1 MTVSYPGVYIQE
13 VSGGARPIQAA
24 GTSTAAFVGVAE
36 RGPIGEV
43 RRVFN
48 FTQFQSIYGG
58 FLQNHYLAHAVF
70 QFFNNGGAQ
79 CYVVRVVHDPVAQE
93 DKKPTTATVTVQ
105 DRATSPSTPQDA
117 LKLSASSEGAWGNS
131 LEVAVRTAETDAENA
146 FDLDVLWSDG
156 GPERPRLLE
165 TFPGLSMN
173 PKSPSY
179 VESVVNGRSTYLRVK
194 RNADSTN
201 HIAGSIEG
209 SRVSG
214 TKDLLTPSQRKL
226 QISMHG
232 DGFQEIDL
240 TEELADVDLSK
251 LGAIGGA
258 LQAAIRGTAPLRAS
272 TPAAAYAN
280 ATVTLVGE
288 GEATGPR
295 LRITSGQ
302 AQIDSTVEVV
312 GVDDPKENAAGSLG
326 FGARAL
332 SVHGSAEMRPR
343 ATKPARTY
351 PLGDAVTTPPIS
363 GFEKGEDGST
373 PTDVDYINAFK
384 LFDGI
389 LDFSLLAVPGIGSE
403 AVADAGMNY
412 CRRRPLSDCFFI
424 ADMAPHHDTLEEAQ
438 AWRDTITTPNSYGAV
453 YLPWLLTLD
462 PNGGPE
468 PIAVPPSGFVAG
480 MYAQTDARRGVWKS
494 PAGTQANLAGAVGLV
509 AELTDKEQG
518 DLNTHPK
525 SVGVIRRFPGTGI
538 VLWGARTLSSD
549 PEYRYIAVRRM
560 AIFLRVSIFNGVQWA
575 VFEPNDEPLWSQL
588 RLNLNAFMMTL
599 FRQGAFQG
607 ATPDQAFFVKV
618 DAETTLQADIDNGI
632 VNILVGFAPLKPAEF
647 VVVKI
652 SQKAGQP
659 G

>member
-13 VSGGARPIQAA
+13 VPGGARPIQAA

-58 FLQNHYLAHAVF
+58 FLQNHYLAHGVF

-79 CYVVRVVHDPVAQE
+79 CYVVRVACDPTAQGVTPP
-93 DKKPTTATVTVQ
+93 KTADVTVQ
-105 DRATSPSTPQDA
+105 DRASTPQDA

-131 LEVAVRTAETDAENA
+131 LEVAVRTSETDPENA

-165 TFPGLSMN
+165 TFSGLSMN
-173 PKSPSY
+173 PTSPSY
-179 VESVVNGRSTYLRVK
+179 VEAVVNGRSTYIRVA
-194 RNADSTN
+194 RNAANTN
-201 HIAGSIEG
+201 RIGGFVEG

-214 TKDLLTPSQRKL
+214 TGPLLTPSQRKL

-240 TEELADVDLSK
+240 TEKLAGVDLSK
-251 LGAIGGA
+251 LEAIGGA
-258 LQAAIRGTAPLRAS
+258 LQAAIRATAPLRAS
-272 TPAAAYAN
+272 TPTAEAYAK
-280 ATVTLVGE
+280 ATVTLAGVGE
-288 GEATGPR
+288 AAGPR

-302 AQIDSTVEVV
+302 AQIDSTVEVA
-312 GVDDPKENAAGSLG
+312 GVDDPQQNAAGPLG
-326 FGARAL
+326 FGARAR

-343 ATKPARTY
+343 ATEPPRLY
-351 PLGDAVTTPPIS
+351 PLGDAVKKPPIS
-363 GFEKGEDGST
+363 DVHKGEDGST
-373 PTDVDYINAFK
+373 PTDLDYINAFK
-384 LFDGI
+384 LLDPI

-412 CRRRPLSDCFFI
+412 CRNRPLSDCFFI
-424 ADMAPHHDTLEEAQ
+424 ADMELRDDTLEDAEI
-438 AWRDTITTPNSYGAV
+438 WRDTIKTPNSYGAV
-453 YLPWLLTLD
+453 YFPWLFMLD

-494 PAGTQANLAGAVGLV
+494 PAGTQANLAGTVGLV
-509 AELTDKEQG
+509 TELTDQQQG
-518 DLNTHPK
+518 GLNTHPK
-525 SVGVIRRFPGTGI
+525 SVGVVRRFPGTGI

-618 DAETTLQADIDNGI
+618 DGETTLQADIDNGI